1 MKKKLF
7 VVMMAIVAMFT
18 TSCQKEM
25 ESDANVGETSIVS
38 FNLST
43 PEMVTRAY
51 GDGTTAT
58 VLQYAVYDADGN
70 LLRDLTKTNGTINK
84 STTVT
89 LQLTNGNEYSIVFW
103 AAAPNAPYELDFANK
118 KMTVDYG
125 NVVSNSDDL
134 DAFYAYHTF
143 KVSGVQTE
151 TVTLKRPFAQLNI
164 GTSDYEISRKAGY
177 VPTKS
182 SVTVKKV
189 YETLDFATGIVENE
203 VEANFALAD
212 IKKDETFPVSRNDY
226 LAMAYLLVPADNN
239 IVDVDFTYADDSNN
253 AKTRE
258 VTNVPVQRNYRT
270 NIYGEI
276 LTSNVSINVNIEPN
290 YDGTCIKVGTW
301 SEFKA
306 AMVNGNC
313 IMLTDNITNPS
324 TTLYNIDKNVVI
336 DLNGKSLG
344 IGDSAYLGLKSNSVT
359 IKNGTIEGNVYVLT
373 QNKKA
378 TFSNVT
384 FGGTIKYNSCE
395 ASLHVAGGDVVAEN
409 CIFNG
414 TYNERNARRIVVQ
427 DGYSGY
433 FKIDNCQFASTTSDE
448 RFYVNPIKANGRFE
462 LLNSTIYGGIKVKMY
477 DRSDYTP
484 ITSYTVSNNT
494 FNKTFVFNLYER
506 AKTDGITDDEKAFVN
521 SVLNNN
527 TFSATTK
534 VNISYKSGS
543 QNVSQPL

>member
-1 MKKKLF
+1 MKQKLF
-7 VVMMAIVAMFT
+7 VVMMAIVAMFA
-18 TSCQKEM
+18 TSCQE
-25 ESDANVGETSIVS
+25 DVDFVANTDETSVVS

-43 PEMVTRAY
+43 PEISTRAY

-58 VLQYAVYDADGN
+58 VLQYAVYDAAGN
-70 LLRDLTKTNGTINK
+70 ELTDLTKTDGEIK
-84 STTVT
+84 MSTTVN
-89 LQLTNGNEYSIVFW
+89 LQLTNGNDYSIVFW
-103 AAAPNAPYELDFANK
+103 AAAQGAPYVLDFKNK
-118 KMTVDYG
+118 KMTVDYTKTD
-125 NVVSNSDDL
+125 SNSDNL
-134 DAFYAYHTF
+134 DAFYAYKTF
-143 KVSGVQTE
+143 TVNGQTVVD
-151 TVTLKRPFAQLNI
+151 VTLKRPFAQLNI
-164 GTSDYEISRKAGY
+164 GTSDYEPSRKAGY

-182 SVTVKKV
+182 SVTVKQV
-189 YETLDFATGIVENE
+189 YSTLDLEDGTVSNPIDAVFKMKAIDRNE
-203 VEANFALAD
+203 
-212 IKKDETFPVSRNDY
+212 KFPVAGNEY
-226 LAMAYLLVPADNN
+226 LAMAYLLVAEDVVN
-239 IVDVDFTYADDSNN
+239 VDFTYADNSNN
-253 AKTRE
+253 SKTRT
-258 VTNVPVQRNYRT
+258 VAAVPVKRNYRT
-270 NIYGEI
+270 NIYGDI

-324 TTLYNIDKNVVI
+324 ATLYNIDKNVVI

-384 FGGTIKYNSCE
+384 FGGTINYNSCE

-414 TYNERNARRIVVQ
+414 TYSVRNARRIVVQ

-433 FKIDNCQFASTTSDE
+433 FKVDNCEFASTTSDE

-477 DRSDYTP
+477 DRPDYTP

-494 FNKTFVFNLYER
+494 FNKTFNFNLSER

-527 TFSATTK
+527 TISATPK
-534 VNISYKSGS
+534 VSISYKSGS
-543 QNVSQPL
+543 QTVSQPL